1 MRMRGRDSL
10 KNILVTGA
18 NGQLGTSLALMAN
31 SNDANFFFTDVDTL
45 DITDYKAV
53 RNFMKDNHIDIVIN
67 CAAYTNVDR
76 AEDDRELAFKI
87 NAEAPGNLAKA
98 CRIGNAALIHIST
111 DYVFGKE
118 RSTLPR
124 TEEVKPS
131 PSGVYG
137 ESKLEGERRIIAEL
151 EGDGMMASDFKGI
164 SKTVAPKKAGISL
177 QNAESRRSSV
187 SQKQADRARYAIIRT
202 AWLYSE
208 YGKNFVKTMLG
219 LFSTRDKLNVVF
231 DQVGTPTY
239 AGDLAAV
246 VYRIAV
252 EMASGV
258 FRKVDNGIYNFTD
271 EGVCSWFDFATAIAE
286 LSGSNCKVMPCH
298 SDEFPS
304 KVKRPNYSVLD
315 KSKIKQRFQ
324 IEIPHWRE
332 SLNTCLRAL
341 NK

>member
-1 MRMRGRDSL
+1 M

-31 SNDANFFFTDVDTL
+31 SGDANFFFTDVDTL

-53 RNFMKDNHIDIVIN
+53 RNYMKDNHIDIVIN
-67 CAAYTNVDR
+67 CAAYTNVDK

-137 ESKLEGERRIIAEL
+137 ESKLEGEKRIIAEF
-151 EGDGMMASDFKGI
+151 EGDGI
-164 SKTVAPKKAGISL
+164 P
-177 QNAESRRSSV
+177 
-187 SQKQADRARYAIIRT
+187 QKQADKARWAIIRT

-208 YGKNFVKTMLG
+208 YGKNFAKTMLN
-219 LFSTRDKLNVVF
+219 LFSTKDKLNVVF

-252 EMASGV
+252 EMACGD

-271 EGVCSWFDFATAIAE
+271 EGVCSWFDFAAAIAE
-286 LSGSNCKVMPCH
+286 LSNSTCKVMPCH

-332 SLNTCLRAL
+332 SLKVCLKGL
-341 NK
+341 KG

>member
-1 MRMRGRDSL
+1 MSVRDSL

-31 SNDANFFFTDVDTL
+31 SADANFFFTDVDTL

-53 RNFMKDNHIDIVIN
+53 RNYMKDNHIDIVIN
-67 CAAYTNVDR
+67 CAAYTNVDK
-76 AEDDRELAFKI
+76 AEDDRDMAFKI

-137 ESKLEGERRIIAEL
+137 ESKLEGERRIIAEF
-151 EGDGMMASDFKGI
+151 EGDG
-164 SKTVAPKKAGISL
+164 VP
-177 QNAESRRSSV
+177 
-187 SQKQADRARYAIIRT
+187 QKQSDRARWAIIRT

-208 YGKNFVKTMLG
+208 YGKNFVKTMLN
-219 LFSTRDKLNVVF
+219 LFSVKDKLSVVF

-252 EMASGV
+252 EMASGD

-271 EGVCSWFDFATAIAE
+271 EGVCSWFDFAAAIAE
-286 LSGSNCKVMPCH
+286 LSGSECKVMPCH

-332 SLNTCLRAL
+332 SLKVCLKGL
-341 NK
+341 KG

>member
-1 MRMRGRDSL
+1 M

-31 SNDANFFFTDVDTL
+31 SEDANFFFTDVDTL
-45 DITDYKAV
+45 DITDYNAV
-53 RNFMKDNHIDIVIN
+53 RNYLKDNHIDIVIN

-151 EGDGMMASDFKGI
+151 EGITAGEDASK
-164 SKTVAPKKAGISL
+164 
-177 QNAESRRSSV
+177 QNAGRKKLCV

-219 LFSTRDKLNVVF
+219 LFSTKDKLSVVF

-252 EMASGV
+252 EMACGD

-271 EGVCSWFDFATAIAE
+271 EGVCSWYDFATAIAE
-286 LSGSNCKVMPCH
+286 LSGSECKVLPCH

-304 KVKRPNYSVLD
+304 KVKRPSFSVLD

-332 SLNTCLRAL
+332 SLKICVKAL
-341 NK
+341 NNK

>member
-1 MRMRGRDSL
+1 MAKKDTL

-31 SNDANFFFTDVDTL
+31 SADANFFFTDVDTL
-45 DITDYKAV
+45 DIADYRAV
-53 RNFMKDNHIDIVIN
+53 SAYMKKNRIDIVIN
-67 CAAYTNVDR
+67 CAAYTNVDK
-76 AEDDRELAFKI
+76 AEDDRDMAFKI

-98 CRIGNAALIHIST
+98 CRVNSAALIHIST

-137 ESKLEGERRIIAEL
+137 ESKLEGEERIIAEL
-151 EGDGMMASDFKGI
+151 EGKEI
-164 SKTVAPKKAGISL
+164 SP
-177 QNAESRRSSV
+177 R
-187 SQKQADRARYAIIRT
+187 QADKARYAIVRT

-208 YGKNFVKTMLG
+208 YGKNFVKTMLN
-219 LFSTRDKLNVVF
+219 LFASKDRLNVVF

-246 VYRIAV
+246 VYRIAM
-252 EMASGV
+252 EIISGDW
-258 FRKVDNGIYNFTD
+258 RKVDNGIYNFTD

-286 LSGSNCKVMPCH
+286 LSGSACRVMPCH

-304 KVKRPNYSVLD
+304 KVKRPSFSVLD
-315 KSKIKQRFQ
+315 KSKIKQRLQ
-324 IEIPHWRE
+324 IEIPHWRQ
-332 SLNTCLRAL
+332 SLRICLNNLIKTR
-341 NK
+341 

>member
-1 MRMRGRDSL
+1 M

-31 SNDANFFFTDVDTL
+31 SADANFFFTDVDTL

-53 RNFMKDNHIDIVIN
+53 RNYMKDNHIDIVIN
-67 CAAYTNVDR
+67 CAAYTNVDK

-151 EGDGMMASDFKGI
+151 EGDG
-164 SKTVAPKKAGISL
+164 
-177 QNAESRRSSV
+177 V

-219 LFSTRDKLNVVF
+219 LFSTKDKLSVVF

-252 EMASGV
+252 EMACGD

-271 EGVCSWFDFATAIAE
+271 EGVCSWYDFATSIAE
-286 LSGSNCKVMPCH
+286 LSGSECKVLPCH

-304 KVKRPNYSVLD
+304 KVKRPSFSVLD

-332 SLNTCLRAL
+332 SLKICLKGL
-341 NK
+341 KG

>member
-1 MRMRGRDSL
+1 M

-31 SNDANFFFTDVDTL
+31 SGDAHFFFTDVDTL

-53 RNFMKDNHIDIVIN
+53 RNYMKDNHIDIVIN

-131 PSGVYG
+131 PSGIYG

-151 EGDGMMASDFKGI
+151 EGNG
-164 SKTVAPKKAGISL
+164 VP
-177 QNAESRRSSV
+177 
-187 SQKQADRARYAIIRT
+187 QKQADRARYAIIRT

-219 LFSTRDKLNVVF
+219 LFSTKDKLSVVF

-252 EMASGV
+252 EMACGD

-271 EGVCSWFDFATAIAE
+271 EGVCSWYDFATAIAE
-286 LSGSNCKVMPCH
+286 LSGSECKVLPCH
-298 SDEFPS
+298 SDEYPS
-304 KVKRPNYSVLD
+304 KVKRPSFSVLD

-332 SLNTCLRAL
+332 SLKICLKGL
-341 NK
+341 KG

>member
-1 MRMRGRDSL
+1 MRGRDSL

-31 SNDANFFFTDVDTL
+31 STDANFFFTDVDTL

-151 EGDGMMASDFKGI
+151 EGDG
-164 SKTVAPKKAGISL
+164 
-177 QNAESRRSSV
+177 V

-219 LFSTRDKLNVVF
+219 LFSAKDKLSVVF

-252 EMASGV
+252 EMACGD

-271 EGVCSWFDFATAIAE
+271 EGVCSWYDFATAIAE
-286 LSGSNCKVMPCH
+286 LSGSECKVLPCH

-304 KVKRPNYSVLD
+304 KVKRPSFSVLD

-332 SLNTCLRAL
+332 SLKICLKGL
-341 NK
+341 KGLI

>member
-1 MRMRGRDSL
+1 MTNSSSDVFPSL
-10 KNILVTGA
+10 SCTIK
-18 NGQLGTSLALMAN
+18 SM
-31 SNDANFFFTDVDTL
+31 
-45 DITDYKAV
+45 
-53 RNFMKDNHIDIVIN
+53 
-67 CAAYTNVDR
+67 
-76 AEDDRELAFKI
+76 AFKI

-137 ESKLEGERRIIAEL
+137 ESKLEGERRIIAEF
-151 EGDGMMASDFKGI
+151 EGDG
-164 SKTVAPKKAGISL
+164 VP
-177 QNAESRRSSV
+177 
-187 SQKQADRARYAIIRT
+187 QKQADRARWAIIRT

-208 YGKNFVKTMLG
+208 YGKNFVKTMLN
-219 LFSTRDKLNVVF
+219 LFSAKDRLSVVF

-252 EMASGV
+252 EMASGD

-271 EGVCSWFDFATAIAE
+271 EGVCSWFDFAAAIAE
-286 LSGSNCKVMPCH
+286 LSGSECKVMPCH

-332 SLNTCLRAL
+332 SLKVCLKGL
-341 NK
+341 KG

>member
-1 MRMRGRDSL
+1 M

-31 SNDANFFFTDVDTL
+31 STDANFFFTDVDTL

-151 EGDGMMASDFKGI
+151 EGDG
-164 SKTVAPKKAGISL
+164 
-177 QNAESRRSSV
+177 V

-219 LFSTRDKLNVVF
+219 LFSTKDKLSVVF

-252 EMASGV
+252 EMACGD

-271 EGVCSWFDFATAIAE
+271 EGVCSWYDFATAIAE
-286 LSGSNCKVMPCH
+286 LSGSECKVLPCH

-304 KVKRPNYSVLD
+304 KVKRPSFSVLD

-332 SLNTCLRAL
+332 SLKICLKGL
-341 NK
+341 KGLI

>member
-1 MRMRGRDSL
+1 MRGRDDL

-31 SNDANFFFTDVDTL
+31 SADANFFFTDVDTL

-53 RNFMKDNHIDIVIN
+53 RNYMKDNHIDIVIN
-67 CAAYTNVDR
+67 CAAYTNVDK

-151 EGDGMMASDFKGI
+151 EGDG
-164 SKTVAPKKAGISL
+164 
-177 QNAESRRSSV
+177 V

-219 LFSTRDKLNVVF
+219 LFSTKDKLSVVF

-252 EMASGV
+252 EMACGD

-271 EGVCSWFDFATAIAE
+271 EGVCSWYDFATSIAE
-286 LSGSNCKVMPCH
+286 LSGSECKVLPCH

-304 KVKRPNYSVLD
+304 KVKRPSFSVLD

-332 SLNTCLRAL
+332 SLKICLKGL
-341 NK
+341 KG

>member
-1 MRMRGRDSL
+1 M

-31 SNDANFFFTDVDTL
+31 SEDANFFFTDVDTL

-53 RNFMKDNHIDIVIN
+53 RNYMKDNHIDIVIN
-67 CAAYTNVDR
+67 CAAYTNVDK
-76 AEDDRELAFKI
+76 AEDDREMAFKI
-87 NAEAPGNLAKA
+87 NADAPGNLAKA

-151 EGDGMMASDFKGI
+151 EGDGI
-164 SKTVAPKKAGISL
+164 P
-177 QNAESRRSSV
+177 
-187 SQKQADRARYAIIRT
+187 QKQADRARWAIIRT

-219 LFSTRDKLNVVF
+219 LFSTKDKLNVVF

-252 EMASGV
+252 EMTCGA

-271 EGVCSWFDFATAIAE
+271 EGVCSWYDFAAAIAE
-286 LSGSNCKVMPCH
+286 LSGSDCKVMPCH

-304 KVKRPNYSVLD
+304 KVKRPSFSVLD

-332 SLNTCLRAL
+332 SLKICVKAL
-341 NK
+341 NRK

>member
-1 MRMRGRDSL
+1 M

-18 NGQLGTSLALMAN
+18 NGQLGISLALMAN
-31 SNDANFFFTDVDTL
+31 SGDAHFFFTDVDTL

-53 RNFMKDNHIDIVIN
+53 RNYMKDNHIDIVIN

-131 PSGVYG
+131 PSGIYG

-151 EGDGMMASDFKGI
+151 EGNG
-164 SKTVAPKKAGISL
+164 VP
-177 QNAESRRSSV
+177 
-187 SQKQADRARYAIIRT
+187 QKQADRARYAIIRT

-219 LFSTRDKLNVVF
+219 LFSTKDKLSVVF

-252 EMASGV
+252 EMACGD

-271 EGVCSWFDFATAIAE
+271 EGVCSWYDFATAIAE
-286 LSGSNCKVMPCH
+286 LSGSECKVLPCH
-298 SDEFPS
+298 SDEYPS
-304 KVKRPNYSVLD
+304 KVKRPSFSVLD

-332 SLNTCLRAL
+332 SLKICLKGL
-341 NK
+341 KG